1 MSAEE
6 ARPIRSDLARIDA
19 HEITAEEYAE
29 VPELDDAFFE
39 RADLYEGDRL
49 IRRGRR
55 ANDDETH
62 PERV

>member
-1 MSAEE
+1 VKDETG
-6 ARPIRSDLARIDA
+6 RPIRSDLARIDA

-29 VPELDDAFFE
+29 IPELDDAFFE

-55 ANDDETH
+55 PGESETH